1 MPYFNVGIADSKD
14 GLAPRAEWGLDQ
26 ACGEA
31 LEARGLSV
39 ETAAKLGW
47 LSCRGPTNSVDR
59 WIAIPYVDQGRRVG
73 TKYRTVAGSKLFTQ
87 APGSAQILYNIDALR
102 DPELAGYPLVI
113 TEGECDA
120 HAAIQSGYLK
130 TVSVPGGAPPS
141 DDGGD
146 GPKWHFL
153 EHADELL
160 KKQGLI
166 ILAVDGDANGIVL
179 RNILI
184 RKLGRSRCQVVEYP
198 PGAKDLNDVLREHGE
213 LAVRKTLATAQYV
226 EVPGLFRLRQIPEPP
241 RREATSTF
249 IAGEALDPHLK
260 IRQGDLVVV
269 TGPPGHGKSSMV
281 ANLVCNLAWFKQ
293 MVSAICSMEQP
304 VVPDL
309 RRVFRSY
316 RAECLERDMSE
327 AQKQDADQW
336 INDKF
341 LFVQQE
347 EGVDMTLD
355 WVLERFTTAVVRCH
369 ASILVIDPW
378 NEISIS
384 DQPDGWTT
392 EQFISQSLR
401 RIKQFARQH
410 NVTVIIVAHPRKMQR
425 NRDGKIPKPGLWD
438 IADSASWANRCD
450 VGIVIYRPRPQD
462 DQTVEIS
469 VEKSRDH
476 YSIGVPGTVSL
487 KWEMHASRFVDLL
500 LNR

>member
-14 GLAPRAEWGLDQ
+14 GLAPRQEWGLDQ
-26 ACGEA
+26 ACGLA

-39 ETAAKLGW
+39 ETAARLGW
-47 LSCRGPTNSVDR
+47 LACRGPTNSADR
-59 WIAIPYVDQGRRVG
+59 WIAIPYYDEGKRVG

-87 APGSAQILYNIDALR
+87 APGSQQILYNIDALR

-113 TEGECDA
+113 TEGEMDA

-146 GPKWHFL
+146 GPKWHFI
-153 EHADELL
+153 EHAAELL
-160 KKQGLI
+160 KKEKLI
-166 ILAVDGDANGIVL
+166 ILAVDGDASGAVL
-179 RNILI
+179 QQGLI
-184 RKLGRSRCQVVEYP
+184 RRLGRSRCQVVEYP
-198 PGAKDLNDVLREHGE
+198 IGSKDLNDVLREHGE
-213 LAVRKTLATAQYV
+213 LAVRKTLATATYCQ
-226 EVPGLFRLRQIPEPP
+226 VPGLLRLRQIPEPP

-249 IAGEALDPHLK
+249 IAGTALDPHLK

-269 TGPPGHGKSSMV
+269 TGVPGHGKSSFV

-293 MVSAICSMEQP
+293 TVSAICSMEQP

-309 RRVFRSY
+309 RRTFRSY
-316 RAECLERDMSE
+316 RAECLERDMGE
-327 AQKQDADQW
+327 DQKQDADQW

-341 LFVQQE
+341 LFIQQQE
-347 EGVDMTLD
+347 DVDMTLD

-369 ASILVIDPW
+369 AQVLVIDPW
-378 NEISIS
+378 NEISVS

-392 EQFISQSLR
+392 EQWISQSLR

-410 NVTVIIVAHPRKMQR
+410 NVTVIIVAHPKKIARL
-425 NRDGKIPKPGLWD
+425 RDGKIPKPTMWD
-438 IADSASWANRCD
+438 IADSASWFNRCD
-450 VGIVIYRPRPQD
+450 VGIVIHRPRPQD
-462 DQTVEIS
+462 DQTTEIS

-476 YSIGVPGTVSL
+476 YSIGVPGTVTL
-487 KWEMHASRFVDLL
+487 KWEMHASRFVDIFLD
-500 LNR
+500 R